1 MRRICLT
8 LPTNRACAAT
18 IAAVG
23 EEAAYAARQFGVE
36 VHLLVLDS
44 CDAPEFAEHAR
55 AVRELPAVPGVVAH
69 HLGEAEQWEFLRRVV
84 DRAGVTKPE
93 LVLDLMLPAA
103 VSYGACTNRAF
114 LIAAA
119 LGCESVHRR
128 DSDSRYQQAGG
139 EPVFPIRHELAS
151 LGRRAGDAASGVDAS
166 ALDPMHAGKPVAM
179 VGASFIGE
187 MSVDIEEMHRLD
199 PDVYHEVVGLWAPA
213 DWSARQKHEL
223 AVESFRGAGTEPF
236 TRDHALL
243 GPVDPM
249 RVDMCNIAFH
259 QVHEDVPL
267 PPATDTIGSDY
278 FLIHLVHDA
287 TLPGV
292 LHNRHIVNFHTP
304 ERRTD
309 AGFTAYQTRFAKF
322 FLSML
327 YFNAVYAAM
336 AAAGD
341 ALLDERN
348 RVRAP
353 MVAAF
358 VRESTALDRTENV
371 ERLDRLDRCYRR
383 LGGRYAEFAD
393 LLVPRRE
400 RLLAEAQQDAAD
412 FALLIECWAALVEA
426 SRRTDLHQVQRQPD
440 LHQVQR
446 RSG

>member
-1 MRRICLT
+1 MRRVCLT
-8 LPTNRACAAT
+8 LPTNRPCAAT
-18 IAAVG
+18 IEAVAQ
-23 EEAAYAARQFGVE
+23 EAAYAARRFGVE

-44 CDAPEFAEHAR
+44 CDAPDFAEHAR
-55 AVRELPAVPGVVAH
+55 VMAHLPAEPGVVTH

-84 DRAGVTKPE
+84 DRAGVAKPE
-93 LVLDLMLPAA
+93 AVLDLMLPSAL
-103 VSYGACTNRAF
+103 SYGACTNRAF
-114 LIAAA
+114 LVAAA
-119 LGCESVHRR
+119 LGCTSVHRR
-128 DSDSRYQQAGG
+128 DSDSRYQRAGG
-139 EPVFPIRHELAS
+139 EPVFPIHHELAS
-151 LGRRAGDAASGVDAS
+151 LGLPAGEAAAHVDAAV
-166 ALDPMHAGKPVAM
+166 LEPQHADKPVAM

-213 DWSARQKHEL
+213 WWSAEQKHEL

-236 TRDHALL
+236 SGDRTLL

-292 LHNRHIVNFHTP
+292 LHNRHIVNYHTP

-309 AGFTAYQTRFAKF
+309 AGFLAYQTRFAKF

-327 YFNAVYAAM
+327 YFNAVYADM
-336 AAAGD
+336 AAAGA

-353 MVAAF
+353 MVAEF
-358 VRESTALDRTENV
+358 VLASTALDQAENA
-371 ERLDRLDRCYRR
+371 ERLERMDRCYRE
-383 LGGRYAEFAD
+383 LGGRYARFAD
-393 LLVPRRE
+393 LLAPRRE

-412 FALLIECWAALVEA
+412 FALLIECWAALVKA
-426 SRRTDLHQVQRQPD
+426 ARHTGPHQV
-440 LHQVQR
+440 R
-446 RSG
+446 RPG